1 MAQLETLSVDTSK
14 AEASDALAAVAETYD
29 AARAEDFLGHVASLL
44 DHGAA
49 AVMIAH
55 GHRLGLFDQLA
66 ALPDVTSVELAK
78 ATGLT
83 ERYLREWLAV
93 MVVAGILHYTPESR
107 RYHLPAEHAA
117 SLTREGALGNLAV
130 YAQHVALLGRLEERT
145 LENFRSG
152 RGTVY
157 GDYPCFHQIMAEDS
171 GQTVTAGLFEH
182 ILPLAPELPLRL
194 AEGIEVLDAG
204 CGRGAALLA
213 MARRFPRSRFTG
225 YDLGADAIAFA
236 RKEAEAQGL
245 TNITFE
251 ARDLTGYVEPG
262 RWDLI
267 TSFDAVHDQKDP
279 QAFLRGLHAS
289 LRSGG
294 LYLMQDIGAS
304 AKLENNRDFP
314 FATLL
319 YAVSTVHCTPISI
332 GQGGEG
338 LGTMW
343 GWETA
348 ERFLRTAGFEDI
360 EHHRLSHD
368 PMNVWFIA
376 RV

>member
-1 MAQLETLSVDTSK
+1 MTQLDTLSFETAK
-14 AEASDALAAVAETYD
+14 TEASGALAGVTETFD
-29 AARAEDFLGHVASLL
+29 ATRAEDFSGHVAALL

-55 GHRLGLFDQLA
+55 GHRLGLFEQLA
-66 ALPDVTSVELAK
+66 ALPAVTSAEFAS
-78 ATGLT
+78 ATGLN
-83 ERYLREWLAV
+83 ERYLREWLAA
-93 MVVAGILHYTPESR
+93 MVVAGILDYTPEGR
-107 RYHLPAEHAA
+107 RYRLPVEHAA
-117 SLTREGALGNLAV
+117 SLTREGALCNLAV
-130 YAQHVALLGRLEERT
+130 YAQHVALMGRLEERT

-152 RGTVY
+152 AGTVY
-157 GDYPCFHQIMAEDS
+157 EDYPCFHQIMAEDS

-182 ILPLAPELPLRL
+182 ILPLAPEVPLRL
-194 AEGIEVLDAG
+194 AEGMEVLDAG
-204 CGRGAALLA
+204 CGRGSALLA
-213 MARRFPRSRFTG
+213 LARRYPRSCFTG

-236 RKEAEAQGL
+236 RKEAKAQGL

-279 QAFLRGLHAS
+279 QALLRGLHDS
-289 LRSGG
+289 LRPGG

-319 YAVSTVHCTPISI
+319 YAVSTVHCTPVSI

-348 ERFLRTAGFEDI
+348 ERFLRTAGFQDI
-360 EHHRLSHD
+360 EHHHLPHD